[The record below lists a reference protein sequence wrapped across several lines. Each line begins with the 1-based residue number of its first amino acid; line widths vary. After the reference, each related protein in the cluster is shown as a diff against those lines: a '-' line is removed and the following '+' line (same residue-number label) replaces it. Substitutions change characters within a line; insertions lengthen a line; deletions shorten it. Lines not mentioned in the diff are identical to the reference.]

1 MPLLCWY
8 FLENMNLRSRLVR
21 IFIVVIVSVSMA
33 QSEDWVFYHQQA
45 TKFYQDGDLKQA
57 ISYFEKTRLVIH
69 KDLGVANQNYLTTS
83 SNLAMIYAE
92 LGDGRSAEAL
102 YLEVDSIYKTHAELS
117 RADYAL
123 NLLDLAALYEQN
135 VQYDKA
141 IPLYHKAIQI
151 RKSMQGVGHFDC
163 AQPLNNLA
171 LLYYK
176 QQKPLQAEPLYL
188 EALNIY
194 KNAGHKSDGGYLA
207 VLKNLS
213 VLYEKQHEWAKAEP
227 LRVELTHLCKKR
239 DGEASASYRSNLSDL
254 AFLYQQM
261 GDHVKAEASYMDI
274 IQVYKGNDL
283 EHDPAYATALT
294 DLAYLHEKSGNMV
307 GVESLYLEAMD
318 TFRKFNATD
327 EPDYGLVLNN
337 LALLYAKQ
345 GQYAKAEPLYLEN
358 LQLVARIFG
367 KQHMNYTSLLS
378 NLADLYESEGNYE
391 KAELYYQEAIDV
403 RKKNLGE
410 KHNGYATSVN
420 NLAVL
425 YESQGKYAAAEALY
439 VEAIHVLKDNLGE
452 SHPDYATTLYNLA
465 YCDFR
470 QGNYHDAEALLT
482 EAVRIHK
489 STLGAKHTSYATSL
503 NGLAVLYENR
513 REYSRAESMY
523 VEVLSLRRELLG
535 EQHPDYAISLNNLAL
550 CYVNQGKYAQAAP
563 LYIEIK
569 QNLLN
574 QIENNFYALS
584 EKERSYYVN
593 MLAHSFEYFNAFAS
607 IYSAEMPQI
616 IGDVYDCQLA
626 IKALLYNSTHKMQ
639 QRIVQGHDEALKQL
653 YHDWQS
659 KREALAAAYQ
669 LSKEEQQLQGIVLA
683 QLEERANVLE
693 KNLSRK
699 SQMFAHLFETKT
711 PTWNDVRKVLK
722 PGECAIEVVRFISVD
737 QSAEDSVHYMILILR
752 PDMVSHPEMILLH
765 NGSALE
771 HKYASYYGNALKYRF
786 ADMHSYEQYWA
797 KIAQQLQGVHKVYLS
812 CDGVYNQINLLTLQ
826 NPQTLKYLF
835 EELEIQQVSNTR
847 DILSLRSHH
856 HHLAGHHKGILLGH
870 PNYGEVSTDMLSS
883 VGQGSVPDLPETKE
897 EVLHVKAICDK
908 NHIEVEPYFDMDAS
922 EAFVKSIKNPRFL
935 HIATHGFFL
944 KDLDGPMVG
953 EVMGIERKKLQD
965 HPLLRSGLL
974 LAQANHAFANGGDGI
989 LTALEAMNLNLD
1001 ETDLVVLSACET
1013 GLGDV
1018 KNGEGV
1024 YGLQRAF
1031 QVAGARTVLMSLWSV
1046 ADQATQELM
1055 TAFYENWLSH
1065 KQDKREAFKN
1075 AQQSLKAK
1083 YPDPFYWGA
1092 FVMVGE

>member
-1 MPLLCWY
+1 
-8 FLENMNLRSRLVR
+8 
-21 IFIVVIVSVSMA
+21 MA
-33 QSEDWVFYHQQA
+33 QNEDWVSDHQQA
-45 TKFYQDGDLKQA
+45 TNFYQAGDLKRA
-57 ISYFEKTRLVIH
+57 IPYFEKARWSIK
-69 KDLGVANQNYLTTS
+69 KDFGVANQNYLTTS
-83 SNLAMIYAE
+83 SNLAMIYVE
-92 LGDGRSAEAL
+92 LGDGRTAEAL
-102 YLEVDSIYKTHAELS
+102 YLHVDSIYETHTLLS
-117 RADYAL
+117 RGDYAL

-151 RKSMQGVGHFDC
+151 RKSMLGAGHFDC

-171 LLYYK
+171 LLYYR
-176 QQKPLQAEPLYL
+176 QQEPLQAEPLYQ
-188 EALNIY
+188 EALSIY
-194 KNAGHKSDGGYLA
+194 RNAGHKSDAGYLA

-213 VLYEKQHEWAKAEP
+213 VLYEKQREWAKAEP
-227 LRVELTHLCKKR
+227 LRVEFTHLCKKK
-239 DGEASASYRSNLSDL
+239 DGEASAAYRSNLSDL
-254 AFLYQQM
+254 AFLYHQM
-261 GDHVKAEASYMDI
+261 GDHLKAEAIYMDI
-274 IQVYKGNDL
+274 LQVYKGNEL
-283 EHDPAYATALT
+283 EHDPAYAAALT

-327 EPDYGLVLNN
+327 APDYGLVLNN
-337 LALLYAKQ
+337 LAFLYTKQ

-391 KAELYYQEAIDV
+391 KAEVYYKEAIFI

-410 KHNGYATSVN
+410 KHNGYASSVN

-439 VEAIHVLKDNLGE
+439 VEAIHVLKANLGE
-452 SHPDYATTLYNLA
+452 NHPDYATTLYNLA
-465 YCDFR
+465 YCDFS

-482 EAVRIHK
+482 EAVKIHK
-489 STLGAKHTSYATSL
+489 SALGTKHTSYATSL
-503 NGLAVLYENR
+503 NGLAVLYEKR
-513 REYSRAESMY
+513 REYSMAEPMY

-574 QIENNFYALS
+574 QIESNFYALS
-584 EKERSYYVN
+584 EKERGYYVN

-607 IYSAEMPQI
+607 KYSVESPQI
-616 IGDVYDCQLA
+616 IADVYDCQLA
-626 IKALLYNSTHKMQ
+626 TKALLYNSTHKMQ
-639 QRIVQGHDEALKQL
+639 QRIVQGHDETLKQL

-669 LSKEEQQLQGIVLA
+669 LSKEEQLQQGLVLA
-683 QLEERANVLE
+683 QLEDRANALE

-711 PTWNDVRKVLK
+711 PTWDDVRKVLK
-722 PGECAIEVVRFISVD
+722 PGECAIEVVRYISAD

-752 PDMVSHPEMILLH
+752 PDMVSHPEMVLLH

-786 ADMHSYEQYWA
+786 TDRHSYEQYWA

-826 NPQTLKYLF
+826 NPQTSKYLF
-835 EELEIQQVSNTR
+835 EELDIQQVSNTR
-847 DILSLRSHH
+847 DILTLRSHH
-856 HHLAGHHKGILLGH
+856 HHLGGHHHKGVLLGH
-870 PNYGEVSTDMLSS
+870 PNYGEVSTAVLSFEGLGFVS
-883 VGQGSVPDLPETKE
+883 DLPETKE
-897 EVLHVKAICDK
+897 EVLHIKAICDK
-908 NHIEVEPYFDMDAS
+908 NHIEVEPHFDTDAS

-944 KDLDGPMVG
+944 KDLDGPLAG
-953 EVMGIERKKLQD
+953 EVMGIERKKLVD

-974 LAQANHAFANGGDGI
+974 LAEANHAFVNGGDGV

-1065 KQDKREAFKN
+1065 KQGKREAFKN
-1075 AQQSLKAK
+1075 AQQMLKAK
-1083 YPDPFYWGA
+1083 YPEPFYWGA